1 MKFDLTYAQKN
12 YLAVDF
18 FLSMSCNK
26 DCHYC
31 TSYTL
36 EMRNLTVDLDF
47 LRYTLESL
55 KECKVRICLL
65 GGEPGLIK
73 NLDDVINEIKKYP
86 NFVCSVLS
94 NSFIRKRYP
103 HILEDKEILYVE
115 HNILDFYE
123 NEVTKLGNFDFV
135 PENDMNNY
143 NVVLKTPNYLKYKD
157 NHKEVIEKLN
167 HKNTM
172 WKAFNGRSK
181 EFTDVLQATEIDR
194 KMCAVFPMVP
204 VIDFEKKHIV
214 HCSKKFANNKELSKT
229 FELTQENV
237 DKMMNFQLF
246 KYEKYCETCTEWVQP
261 KGHFPMR
268 KYAKLLTE
276 SERLQ
281 DELEPIND

>member
-1 MKFDLTYAQKN
+1 MKTLQEIQDN
-12 YLAVDF
+12 YLAIDF

-26 DCHYC
+26 NCHYC

-36 EMRNLTVDLDF
+36 EMRNLTVDMNFLKQTLD
-47 LRYTLESL
+47 YL
-55 KECKVRICLL
+55 KNYKIRICLL

-86 NFVCSVLS
+86 NFICSVLS
-94 NSFIRKRYP
+94 NSFVRKRYP

-123 NEVTKLGNFDFV
+123 NEVKKLGNFDFI

-143 NVVLKTPNYLKYKD
+143 NVVLKSPNYLKYKD
-157 NHKEVIEKLN
+157 NHKDVLKKLN

-181 EFTDVLQATEIDR
+181 EFTDVVQADEIDR
-194 KMCAVFPMVP
+194 KMCAAFPMVP

-214 HCSKKFANNKELSKT
+214 HCSKKFANNTELSKT
-229 FELTQENV
+229 FELTQENI
-237 DKMMNFQLF
+237 DKMMNFRLF
-246 KYEKYCETCTEWVQP
+246 KYENYCKTCTEWVQP

-268 KYAKLLTE
+268 KYAKLLNE
-276 SERLQ
+276 
-281 DELEPIND
+281 

>member
-1 MKFDLTYAQKN
+1 MKTLQEIQDN
-12 YLAVDF
+12 YLAIDF

-36 EMRNLTVDLDF
+36 EMRNLTVDMVF
-47 LRYTLESL
+47 LKQTLEYF
-55 KECKVRICLL
+55 KNYKIRICLL

-103 HILEDKEILYVE
+103 HILEDKDILYVE

-123 NEVTKLGNFDFV
+123 NEVKMLGNFDFV
-135 PENDMNNY
+135 PENDKNNY
-143 NVVLKTPNYLKYKD
+143 NVVVRTPNYYKYKD
-157 NHKEVIEKLN
+157 NHPEVLKKLD

-181 EFTDVLQATEIDR
+181 EFTDVVQANEIDR
-194 KMCAVFPMVP
+194 KMCAAFPMVP

-268 KYAKLLTE
+268 KYAKVITE

-281 DELEPIND
+281 EELEPIYD

>member
-1 MKFDLTYAQKN
+1 MKTLQEIQDN
-12 YLAVDF
+12 YLAIDF

-36 EMRNLTVDLDF
+36 EMRNLTVDMVF
-47 LRYTLESL
+47 LKQTLEYF
-55 KECKVRICLL
+55 KNYKIRICLL

-103 HILEDKEILYVE
+103 HILEDKDILYVE

-123 NEVTKLGNFDFV
+123 NEVKMLGNFDFV
-135 PENDMNNY
+135 PENDKNNY
-143 NVVLKTPNYLKYKD
+143 NVVVRTPNYYKYKD
-157 NHKEVIEKLN
+157 NHPEVLKKLD

-181 EFTDVLQATEIDR
+181 EFTDVIQADEIDR
-194 KMCAVFPMVP
+194 KMCAAFPMVP

-246 KYEKYCETCTEWVQP
+246 KYEKYCETCTEFVQP

-268 KYAKLLTE
+268 KYAKVITE

-281 DELEPIND
+281 EELEPIYD

>member
-1 MKFDLTYAQKN
+1 MKTLREIQDN
-12 YLAVDF
+12 YLAIDF

-36 EMRNLTVDLDF
+36 EMRNLTVDMDF
-47 LRYTLESL
+47 LKRTLDYF
-55 KECKVRICLL
+55 KNYKIRICLL

-123 NEVTKLGNFDFV
+123 NEVKMLGNFDFV
-135 PENDMNNY
+135 PENNKNNY
-143 NVVLKTPNYLKYKD
+143 NVVVRTPNYYKYKD
-157 NHKEVIEKLN
+157 NHPEVLKKLD

-181 EFTDVLQATEIDR
+181 EFTDVVQANEIDR
-194 KMCAVFPMVP
+194 KMCAAFPMVP

-237 DKMMNFQLF
+237 DKMMTFKLF
-246 KYEKYCETCTEWVQP
+246 KYEKYCETCTEFVQP

-268 KYAKLLTE
+268 KYAKVITE

-281 DELEPIND
+281 DELEPIYD

>member
-1 MKFDLTYAQKN
+1 MKTLQEIQQN
-12 YLAVDF
+12 YLAIDF
-18 FLSMSCNK
+18 FMSMSCNK

-36 EMRNLTVDLDF
+36 EMRNLTVDMVF
-47 LRYTLESL
+47 LKQTLEYF
-55 KECKVRICLL
+55 KNYKIRICLL

-94 NSFIRKRYP
+94 NSFISKRYP
-103 HILEDKEILYVE
+103 HILEDKDILYVE

-123 NEVTKLGNFDFV
+123 NEVKMLGNFDFV
-135 PENDMNNY
+135 PENDKNNY
-143 NVVLKTPNYLKYKD
+143 NVVVRTPNYYKYKD
-157 NHKEVIEKLN
+157 NHPEVLKKLD

-181 EFTDVLQATEIDR
+181 EFTDVVQANEIDR
-194 KMCAVFPMVP
+194 KMCAAFPMVP

-214 HCSKKFANNKELSKT
+214 HCSKKLANNKELSKT

-237 DKMMNFQLF
+237 DKMMTFKLF
-246 KYEKYCETCTEWVQP
+246 KYEKYCETCTEFVQP

-268 KYAKLLTE
+268 KYAKVITE

-281 DELEPIND
+281 DELEPIYD

>member
-1 MKFDLTYAQKN
+1 MKTLQEIQDN
-12 YLAVDF
+12 YLAIDF

-36 EMRNLTVDLDF
+36 EMRNLTVDMDF
-47 LRYTLESL
+47 LRKCLDYL
-55 KECKVRICLL
+55 KDYKVRINLL

-86 NFVCSVLS
+86 NFVVSVLS

-103 HILEDKEILYVE
+103 HILEDKDILYVE
-115 HNILDFYE
+115 HNILDWYE
-123 NEVTKLGNFDFV
+123 NEVKKLGNFDYV

-143 NVVLKTPNYLKYKD
+143 NVVVRTPNYFKYKD
-157 NHKEVIEKLN
+157 NHKDVLEKLN

-181 EFTDVLQATEIDR
+181 EFTDVIQADEIDR
-194 KMCAVFPMVP
+194 KMCAAFPMVP
-204 VIDFEKKHIV
+204 VIDFEKRHIV
-214 HCSKKFANNKELSKT
+214 HCSKKFANNTELSKT
-229 FELTQENV
+229 FPLTKNNI
-237 DKMMNFQLF
+237 DDMMNFRLF
-246 KYEKYCETCTEWVQP
+246 KYENYCKTCTEWVQP

-268 KYAKLLTE
+268 KYARLL
-276 SERLQ
+276 
-281 DELEPIND
+281 NA